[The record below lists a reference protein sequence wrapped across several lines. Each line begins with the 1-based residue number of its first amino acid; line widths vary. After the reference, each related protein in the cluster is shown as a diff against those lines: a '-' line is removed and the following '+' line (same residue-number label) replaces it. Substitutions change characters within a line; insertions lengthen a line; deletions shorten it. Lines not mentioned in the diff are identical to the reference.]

1 MHIHSNARSE
11 ETLARAFGWFGI
23 ALGATQLFAHRG
35 GPGRKAGGALAVVAG
50 LTALNVVGGR
60 QRSLHDS
67 RHYLTR
73 RRRAALGAGVWVE
86 EAATINRP
94 IEDVYRAWKNFED
107 FPRFMRHVESVQVL
121 GNGRSR
127 WRATAPAGT
136 TVEWEAEIV
145 EDREGQLIAWRSVEG
160 SQIQN
165 NGAVRFHRAPGAR
178 GTEVRVRLEYAPPAG
193 KLGRGV
199 AWLFGEEPD
208 QQIREDLRRFKQLLE
223 TGEFPI
229 SDGMSLWR
237 PAQPA
242 RTAEEVRTLAGVQS

>member
-1 MHIHSNARSE
+1 M
-11 ETLARAFGWFGI
+11 LARAFGWASI

-50 LTALNVVGGR
+50 LTALDVAGGR
-60 QRSLHDS
+60 RVTS
-67 RHYLTR
+67 RYGRDYLAR
-73 RRRAALGAGVWVE
+73 RKRAAQSPGVRVE

-94 IEDVYRAWKNFED
+94 IEDVYRAWKNFEG
-107 FPRFMRHVESVQVL
+107 FPRFMRHLESVQML

-145 EDREGQLIAWRSVEG
+145 EEREGELIAWRSVEG

-165 NGAVRFHRAPGAR
+165 RGTVRFQRAPGER
-178 GTEVRVRLEYAPPAG
+178 GTEVRVQLEYAPPAG
-193 KLGRGV
+193 RLGRGV

-208 QQIREDLRRFKQLLE
+208 QQIRDDLRRFKQLME
-223 TGEFPI
+223 TGEI
-229 SDGMSLWR
+229 TMSDGLSLWR

-242 RTAEEVRTLAGVQS
+242 RTADEVRTLAGVQR